1 MQTSSQR
8 KRAGKRLLVAAIG
21 VATVSFVGAESGCAP
36 DSDQVD
42 ARDESSAP
50 YDDEGATPSV
60 SDQSLTISGGRLKIP
75 QSGNLLPPPGIDPGT
90 VVLPP
95 KGFPPSGN
103 LMAPPGV
110 YDPPVVI
117 GPVLPPSG
125 NLMPPIQIELEAA
138 ELEQLQAQEV
148 IAP

>member
-21 VATVSFVGAESGCAP
+21 VATVSFVGAQSGCAP
-36 DSDQVD
+36 DTDDLD
-42 ARDESSAP
+42 ARDETSAP
-50 YDDEGATPSV
+50 YDDEGAAPSV
-60 SDQSLTISGGRLKIP
+60 SDQSLTSSAARLKLP

-103 LMAPPGV
+103 LMAPPGN
-110 YDPPVVI
+110 YEPPIVV

-125 NLMPPIQIELEAA
+125 NLMPPIQIKLEAA
-138 ELEQLQAQEV
+138 ELEQLHDVEV